1 MQDALGESGAYASRS
16 KLETGVDIIE
26 IDRVDAVLARHGSR
40 FLERVFTREELGQ
53 SAGKPASLAA
63 RFAAKEAAFKVLG
76 ARVGWREI
84 EVRREPSGKP
94 RLLLHGRA
102 LERAERLGLV
112 TWSVSLSHCREYA
125 VAVVTASD

>member
-1 MQDALGESGAYASRS
+1 MRNAWDESGACTSHS

-26 IDRVDAVLARHGSR
+26 IDRVNAVLARHGSR
-40 FLERVFTREELGQ
+40 FLERVFTEGEMGQ

-84 EVRREPSGKP
+84 EIRREPSGKP

-102 LERAERLGLV
+102 LERAEGLGLT
-112 TWSVSLSHCREYA
+112 TWSVSLSHCQQYA
-125 VAVVTASD
+125 VAVVVASD